1 MPNKHLENQIS
12 RQDNLERIEETLKK
26 QSNVA
31 GEKRDDKLVHNFPQ
45 AASLAQTL
53 KDIEFPTDKKT
64 IIRFIE
70 EHRRGNPEIGEIWTL
85 IEKIPNQRQYYNV
98 FEIAE
103 AAKLVDSSSS

>member
-1 MPNKHLENQIS
+1 MPNKDLEDQIP
-12 RQDNLERIEETLKK
+12 RQDNLDRIEETLKK
-26 QSNVA
+26 QSKIA
-31 GEKRDDKLVHNFPQ
+31 GEKRDDALVHNFPQ

-70 EHRRGNPEIGEIWTL
+70 EHRSDRPEMREIWTL
-85 IEKIPNQRQYYNV
+85 IQKIPEQRQYYNT